1 MLLSSKPVLR
11 ILVSTKFALTTSVPK
26 KQIAGGERYYKI
38 TFPVFTEFA
47 KLFENAKFKK
57 LFCEIYDL
65 PKMGLFPIFVEQEFR
80 SLWSTNNS
88 MKGSTIQ
95 NRMKKSYPE
104 LFEAIGDADLDDL
117 FEKNRTYRRNS
128 AIQKLAGS
136 AGFSVN

>member
-1 MLLSSKPVLR
+1 
-11 ILVSTKFALTTSVPK
+11 
-26 KQIAGGERYYKI
+26 
-38 TFPVFTEFA
+38 
-47 KLFENAKFKK
+47 
-57 LFCEIYDL
+57 
-65 PKMGLFPIFVEQEFR
+65 MGLFPIFVEQEFR

-128 AIQKLAGS
+128 AIQKLADFLKENPKISLALNLALMQKDPNSSQLAQENESLTQEG
-136 AGFSVN
+136 VNDPSGENGEIIQEENND